1 MSQPKDHL
9 AHAYCC
15 FDPAGEE
22 IPDEIW
28 ASLTAYVAQPSHAT
42 GQSNRVARLINGV
55 ARIAGNVSEAT
66 QRRRRKAT
74 ADQAS
79 TSTKRKKIQGIQE
92 TTPQHSSEENAAV
105 SSGEE
110 GVAQER
116 HSPPTTPRSI
126 KRSRNT
132 MDLGPTK
139 DGTEWQ
145 KIWAAI
151 VEKQP
156 INRVTNKPFVWLDN
170 LTKVLV
176 FMWGSS
182 QGVNCVLKMV
192 EAVYHDFDN
201 LTLDAITS
209 VSNPKSSVYTLEM
222 RYKRVLSLSKAPALQ
237 TTELLLEYKN
247 MADDFVRLEQQ
258 TQDSSTELGK
268 EWAKR
273 EIDPKKETTNQARS
287 NVVMQQVFRSMY
299 PEEMTEDEKNT
310 EMAKLRKMRE
320 YARNIANMIAI
331 FGWGVVPLLACAPW
345 KQVFADVSNTSA
357 QACLQELA
365 HAVPELRQICDRLD
379 ENFYRFLRI
388 PGHIIQLPKDCL
400 QGMSV
405 KKQDRLS
412 YTIAYHFAAPGERE
426 EPGGMLNTK
435 HLSHVG

>member
-66 QRRRRKAT
+66 Q
-74 ADQAS
+74 
-79 TSTKRKKIQGIQE
+79 E
-92 TTPQHSSEENAAV
+92 
-105 SSGEE
+105 EE
-110 GVAQER
+110 GALNRKLPGKQSPNHR
-116 HSPPTTPRSI
+116 PSAKLPPTKHPRQRRERRFRAS
-126 KRSRNT
+126 KKPHLNTRPKRMPRSRNT